1 MSSDHVGER
10 RYLWLALVPA
20 VAWLTLF
27 FLVPLMIIVIISVMQ
42 AGAPVDWVFSG
53 HGYNRLINPL
63 HLTVFLRSLG
73 LALWT
78 TLLCLLLGYPLAYYI
93 ARRPP
98 ASRRLLYFMVLVPLW
113 ANSLVL
119 IYAWM
124 VLLRPNGV
132 FDHLLHW
139 IGFGGDAP
147 ISILYTPVAVLLGLV
162 YWYLPFMVYPLYA
175 SLEKFDFALLDAAH
189 DLGASRRIA
198 FRRVLWPL
206 TLPGVAVGS
215 LLVFIQSLSAF
226 VVPDLLGGAKS
237 MMLGNLIHQRFLSV
251 PQDWPLGAA
260 VAVALLLVVGA
271 GLAFYFR
278 MQRAYP

>member
-1 MSSDHVGER
+1 MNATSHSR
-10 RYLWLALVPA
+10 LWFALVPA
-20 VAWLTLF
+20 AAWLTLF
-27 FLVPLMIIVIISVMQ
+27 FLLPLLIVAVISLLKT
-42 AGAPVDWVFSG
+42 GSPVEWVLDGSS
-53 HGYNRLINPL
+53 YARLLDPL
-63 HLTVFLRSLG
+63 HATVFARSFV
-73 LALWT
+73 LALT
-78 TLLCLLLGYPLAYYI
+78 ATFLCLLIGYPLAYFI

-98 ASRRLLYFMVLVPLW
+98 RARRLLYFMVLVPLW

-132 FDHLLHW
+132 LHQLLLW
-139 IGFGGDAP
+139 LGLGGE
-147 ISILYTPVAVLLGLV
+147 SLNLLYTPGAVLVGLV

-189 DLGASRRIA
+189 DLGASRLTA

-206 TLPGVAVGS
+206 TLPGAATGC
-215 LLVFIQSLSAF
+215 LLVFVESLGAF

-237 MMLGNLIHQRFLSV
+237 MMLGNLIQQRFLSL

-260 VAVALLLVVGA
+260 IAVTLLLTM
-271 GLAFYFR
+271 GLALTLYFR
-278 MQRAYP
+278 IHRVRQR